1 MINPELKISADELRA
16 LCARHAIRELAIF
29 GSALTENFMA
39 KSDVDVLVEFQAHA
53 RVGFLTLSRLQR
65 ELSALFERPVDL
77 VPKSGLKA
85 QIREGVL
92 ATAEVVYAA

>member
-1 MINPELKISADELRA
+1 MINPDLKIPANELRA

-29 GSALTENFMA
+29 GSAVTENFMA
-39 KSDVDVLVEFQAHA
+39 ESDVDVLVEFQPHA

-65 ELSALFERPVDL
+65 ELSALFDRPVDL

-92 ATAEVVYAA
+92 ATAKVVYAA

>member
-1 MINPELKISADELRA
+1 MIDLELNIPAKELRA

-29 GSALTENFMA
+29 GSAVTESFMA
-39 KSDVDVLVEFQAHA
+39 DSDVDVLVEFQPYA

-85 QIREGVL
+85 RIREGVL
-92 ATAEVVYAA
+92 ATARIVYAA